1 MVGHLTVC
9 IGPAQPGAGV
19 RTLVAHAGQRI
30 GAVRVDGALGL
41 ALHIGIALKAR
52 QAGAGRSTVA
62 IATLGV
68 DTAGRGSAG
77 VNYLGPRRCCCKW
90 GGHS

>member
-1 MVGHLTVC
+1 M
-9 IGPAQPGAGV
+9 GPAHPRAWV

-77 VNYLGPRRCCCKW
+77 VNYLRPRRCCCKW